1 MLSGVKTLKVKLAFF
16 ICGRVKTVLSRMR
29 TKNGTRICSE
39 SLSLV
44 PFSIEQSLLMITH
57 EHDPDFNFYNDVFT
71 LDTQYLAPDKFE
83 GTFQPFL
90 KHYFSILHLNIRS
103 KNKNF
108 EAFKQFYL
116 SLKFKFSIVCFS
128 ETRAHDININ
138 KNSTFQLPNCN
149 TEKLQY

>member
-1 MLSGVKTLKVKLAFF
+1 MKVKLAFF

-57 EHDPDFNFYNDVFT
+57 EHDPDVNFYNDVFT

-90 KHYFSILHLNIRS
+90 KHYFSILHLNI
-103 KNKNF
+103 
-108 EAFKQFYL
+108 
-116 SLKFKFSIVCFS
+116 
-128 ETRAHDININ
+128 
-138 KNSTFQLPNCN
+138 
-149 TEKLQY
+149 